1 MYNINEKMKSQK
13 GAVSVLVFVTILTFV
28 AVLTGAFATV
38 ISLQEAQLEI
48 NIRIR
53 EIYGNDVERV
63 DEVYEELIAKRK
75 DVDAPICTITS
86 ESIDEEKVKYT
97 FEFNE
102 EVKDFTKDNIKIYN
116 GTISST
122 TIDDETIELSEI
134 NISKT
139 VRFNLLDD
147 ANKDYAIYFD
157 YKCENN
163 DQTFNYEISG
173 ETKELTAEK
182 EVKHEVSIIN
192 ADYEETEIE
201 FLTDMLHDDTI
212 TISNIKIIEI
222 SDEVEINN
230 FTKSADGK
238 KYTLTV
244 PKESDVKQIVI
255 LEENAVYDNSGN
267 GNEYTIEIFD

>member
-38 ISLQEAQLEI
+38 ISLQEAQLES

-102 EVKDFTKDNIKIYN
+102 EVKDFTKDNITIYN

-122 TIDDETIELSEI
+122 SIDDETIELLET
-134 NISKT
+134 NTSKT
-139 VRFNLLDD
+139 VKFNLSDD
-147 ANKDYAIYFD
+147 ENKDYAIYFD

-244 PKESDVKQIVI
+244 PKESDAKQIVI